1 MGLLLGYSEEW
12 SRSKSSGGSRR
23 IERSKRFDFLKAEE
37 QRCRVCFSCPRP
49 LSRTANAAE
58 IARSHWLQSCR
69 GVGDGYVQVRC
80 SCLTEG
86 YACIFSVTLLPF
98 ALFEF
103 FSSTNVPLSS
113 AGFPNLR
120 RPFLLLFLLRCSP
133 ANLTRSSCNRLSV
146 YVSREPA
153 CQFSLERDHERVM
166 RRVYISPS
174 LVLCLCVV
182 SCDCVN
188 GRTISLCKSFGR

>member
-1 MGLLLGYSEEW
+1 MRLLLGYSEEW

-86 YACIFSVTLLPF
+86 YACIFSVTLSVTLFLSLSSSSSPRRKFLCLLQVFPIF
-98 ALFEF
+98 ADRFFFF
-103 FSSTNVPLSS
+103 FS
-113 AGFPNLR
+113 F
-120 RPFLLLFLLRCSP
+120 
-133 ANLTRSSCNRLSV
+133 
-146 YVSREPA
+146 
-153 CQFSLERDHERVM
+153 D
-166 RRVYISPS
+166 
-174 LVLCLCVV
+174 VLPQ
-182 SCDCVN
+182 
-188 GRTISLCKSFGR
+188 I